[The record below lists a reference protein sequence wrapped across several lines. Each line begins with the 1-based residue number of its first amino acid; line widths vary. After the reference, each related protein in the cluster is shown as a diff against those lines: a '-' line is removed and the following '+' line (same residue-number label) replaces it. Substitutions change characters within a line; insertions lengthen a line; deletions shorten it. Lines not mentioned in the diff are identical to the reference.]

1 MYVHDPN
8 MGSPQAKISQAKTNQ
23 GGYMAEQPT
32 NWMFTNLPVALADF
46 CIKAKE
52 DHLQMGLNIIM
63 DARNKHT
70 LTKAWHEQR
79 SKNRRL
85 IPRIQVI
92 EQAEHPP
99 SCQPTLRAIERLAW
113 CVFEHGIS
121 KNGISRHGILS
132 QDLELA
138 WRVLIEPTRP
148 APRSC
153 VRLTF
158 DNG

>member
-1 MYVHDPN
+1 MGRKLGDPKLDHD
-8 MGSPQAKISQAKTNQ
+8 SDKPQVKANQEECMAKPTHTDLINSSTIAPTDLDTSNEEDQLQSRLNKSIQTLRNQ
-23 GGYMAEQPT
+23 EETMKNITTIFEQ
-32 NWMFTNLPVALADF
+32 N
-46 CIKAKE
+46 
-52 DHLQMGLNIIM
+52 
-63 DARNKHT
+63 RNEHF
-70 LTKAWHEQR
+70 
-79 SKNRRL
+79 
-85 IPRIQVI
+85 IQ
-92 EQAEHPP
+92 QNAGRPP

-138 WRVLIEPTRP
+138 WRVLIEPKRP